1 MPKVNALKSKI
12 ISKQQIHSSDTGSPE
27 VQIAILTE
35 SILQLTEHLKI
46 NPKDFSSRRGL
57 LKKVGKR
64 KSLLRYLASI
74 SPARYKKTAMANNLK
89 YTH

>member
-1 MPKVNALKSKI
+1 MSKNTQA
-12 ISKQQIHSSDTGSPE
+12 KKPQVVQKHQIHTKDTGSPE

-35 SILQLTEHLKI
+35 DINNLTQHLKG

-64 KSLLRYLASI
+64 RSLLRYLSTV
-74 SPARYKKTAMANNLK
+74 SQSRYKKTVTANNLK
-89 YTH
+89 AL